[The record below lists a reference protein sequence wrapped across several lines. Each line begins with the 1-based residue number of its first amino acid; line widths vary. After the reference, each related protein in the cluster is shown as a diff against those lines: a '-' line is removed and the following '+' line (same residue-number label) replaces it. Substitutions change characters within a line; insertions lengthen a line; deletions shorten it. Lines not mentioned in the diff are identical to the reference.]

1 MAKIIVT
8 YTAIQRR
15 KKKWNVCQNNC
26 AAENIFQKKVY
37 QNKNKGVRQQQVTTN
52 RKSDKEI
59 AFLQDLFIAPD
70 WGERFAEL
78 IDEHVTLPKE
88 GEALYVNAGTGSH
101 AMALHERA
109 EDKLELLCVD
119 ENPECTELAR
129 AKAAAT
135 SEKINFGTTRVDNL
149 DIKDNRFDL
158 VIGNASLISRQR
170 VRKMFSE
177 LVRVAAPGATIALTL
192 PTFSSF
198 GEFFSIY
205 WEALHNN
212 GLLDLESDVEQ
223 LITELPTIS
232 DLEQLAEDECLSDVK
247 SFTRIEEF
255 DFESGEQ
262 FLSSPL
268 VSEFLMH
275 DWLALVPA
283 DKRAALF
290 DEISRLINEERHEAE
305 FALSVKAT
313 LVVGQKTHSH

>member
-1 MAKIIVT
+1 M
-8 YTAIQRR
+8 
-15 KKKWNVCQNNC
+15 
-26 AAENIFQKKVY
+26 
-37 QNKNKGVRQQQVTTN
+37 TTTS

-78 IDEHVTLPKE
+78 IDEHLKLPKE
-88 GEALYVNAGTGSH
+88 GKALYVAAGTGGH
-101 AMALHERA
+101 ALALHERA
-109 EDKLELLCVD
+109 GEKLELLCVD
-119 ENPECTELAR
+119 ENPECLELAR
-129 AKAAAT
+129 AKATAT
-135 SEKINFGTTRVDNL
+135 NEQLTFKTTQVDSL
-149 DIKDNRFDL
+149 DLKDNRFDL
-158 VIGNASLISRQR
+158 VIGNASLVSRQR

-192 PTFSSF
+192 PTSSSF

-212 GLLDLESDVEQ
+212 GLLDHESDVER
-223 LITELPTIS
+223 LITELPTVS
-232 DLEQLAEDECLSDVK
+232 DIEQLAEDEALHDVK
-247 SFTRIEEF
+247 TWTRVEEF

-262 FLSSPL
+262 FLNSPL
-268 VSEFLMH
+268 VAEFLMR
-275 DWLALVPA
+275 DWLALVPE

-313 LVVGQKTHSH
+313 LIIGQKAHSH